1 LFLAEELPKE
11 SSAETTLS
19 QTIQAKIQSLKEDT
33 SYQPASQ
40 TELTEEAKSKFS
52 IYNDECYFIAPNVII
67 TPAPIRV
74 LTLKFS
80 LEKFVSQ
87 HTSLGRFMIS
97 LINRENNKPVL
108 MQLV

>member
-1 LFLAEELPKE
+1 
-11 SSAETTLS
+11 
-19 QTIQAKIQSLKEDT
+19 
-33 SYQPASQ
+33 
-40 TELTEEAKSKFS
+40 LTEEDKPKFS
-52 IYNDECYFIAPNVII
+52 IYQDECFFIAPNVII

-80 LEKFVSQ
+80 LEKFVKQ

-108 MQLV
+108 MQLVQELMIQKQYDLSQISTFF